1 MSRAHGPT
9 DARGHGGTGQRT
21 RAGARAA
28 WPVAAALWV
37 SAVAAAPLAAQ
48 TPDAGAILDRAV
60 AALSRAATLRAD
72 FTQRIRD
79 QMLGTDETST
89 GEFLQQRPGRF
100 AMRWRHPAGD
110 MILADGQALW
120 VYLPSTAPKQAVRTI
135 LSGKPGESADFVAE
149 FLDHPRQRFTVSY
162 VRADTVGTRPADVL
176 SLVPRQATNLPYQR
190 ALIWVDAAD
199 SLVRRVEISEG
210 SGAVRRITLDHL
222 RINTPIPASSF
233 RFTPPAGVRVVD
245 ASQ

>member
-1 MSRAHGPT
+1 MTAGT
-9 DARGHGGTGQRT
+9 GARGHGGTGARLT
-21 RAGARAA
+21 LAGFL
-28 WPVAAALWV
+28 VLLT
-37 SAVAAAPLAAQ
+37 AAPLAAQ
-48 TPDAGAILDRAV
+48 EPDGGVILDGAV
-60 AALSRAATLRAD
+60 AALSRATTFRAD

-89 GEFLQQRPGRF
+89 GEFLQQRPGKF
-100 AMRWRHPAGD
+100 AMRWRRPPGD
-110 MILADGQALW
+110 LILADGQTLW
-120 VYLPSTAPKQAVRTI
+120 VYLPSSAPRQAVKTT

-149 FLDHPRQRFTVSY
+149 FLDHPRQRFTVQWER
-162 VRADTVGTRPADVL
+162 VDTADARPAEVI
-176 SLVPRQATNLPYQR
+176 SLVPKQGVSLPYQR

-222 RINTPIPASSF
+222 RINTPIPASAF

-245 ASQ
+245 ASP

>member
-1 MSRAHGPT
+1 MKATGTGAQRHGRTDARAHGRP
-9 DARGHGGTGQRT
+9 GRT
-21 RAGARAA
+21 AQTTL
-28 WPVAAALWV
+28 VAALLVALV
-37 SAVAAAPLAAQ
+37 AAPLAAQ
-48 TPDAGAILDRAV
+48 APDADAILDRAV
-60 AALSRAATLRAD
+60 AALSRATTLRAD

-89 GEFLQQRPGRF
+89 GEFLEQRPGRF
-100 AMRWRHPAGD
+100 AMRWRQPPGD
-110 MILADGQALW
+110 LILADGQALW
-120 VYLPSTAPKQAVRTI
+120 VYLPSTAPRQAVRTT

-162 VRADTVGTRPADVL
+162 VRADTVGARPADVL

-199 SLVRRVEISEG
+199 SLVRRIEISEG

-222 RINTPIPASSF
+222 RINTPISASSF

-245 ASQ
+245 ASH